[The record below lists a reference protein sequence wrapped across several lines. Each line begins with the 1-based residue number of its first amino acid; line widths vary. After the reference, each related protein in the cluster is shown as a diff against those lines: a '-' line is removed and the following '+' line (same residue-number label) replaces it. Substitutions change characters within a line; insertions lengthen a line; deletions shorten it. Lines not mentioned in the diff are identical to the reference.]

1 MGLRTVGCEADSAL
15 QIAKLAKIIVNLL
28 KCHRKLLTLP
38 CKNTKEV
45 RSNNTDHSYS
55 WGSKFIDR
63 HPVMANIVI
72 IFIIAALGIYAAYLA
87 TAIFTKHGRSVRV
100 PSVENL
106 SYTEA
111 ISKLHDYGLKVD
123 IRDSLYRDDI
133 RPGFV
138 IEQFPKRGS
147 IVKPGRKI
155 FLYIN
160 AVHPKEVILD
170 DDNHPNELA
179 LKGLSE
185 RAVRAKFEE
194 LGFKNVNVV
203 KVLGTTDR
211 VVKITANGRP
221 VHKMQKIPVNATIVI
236 EIADGRL
243 NDIQD
248 SLSNLEYLDAYRESQ
263 ANINGDYNSD
273 SNSSYSQESGHS
285 SPSKPVEEPAQRE
298 PDPEEDNSQY
308 F

>member
-1 MGLRTVGCEADSAL
+1 MKTN
-15 QIAKLAKIIVNLL
+15 Q
-28 KCHRKLLTLP
+28 
-38 CKNTKEV
+38 
-45 RSNNTDHSYS
+45 TDHSYS

-87 TAIFTKHGRSVRV
+87 TALFTKHGRSVQV
-100 PSVENL
+100 PGVENL

-111 ISKLHDYGLKVD
+111 ISRLHSRGLKVD
-123 IRDSLYRDDI
+123 IRDSLYREDF

-138 IEQFPKRGS
+138 IEQFPKANS

-179 LKGLSE
+179 LRGVSE
-185 RAVRAKFEE
+185 RTAA
-194 LGFKNVNVV
+194 G
-203 KVLGTTDR
+203 
-211 VVKITANGRP
+211 KIRGAR
-221 VHKMQKIPVNATIVI
+221 
-236 EIADGRL
+236 
-243 NDIQD
+243 
-248 SLSNLEYLDAYRESQ
+248 
-263 ANINGDYNSD
+263 
-273 SNSSYSQESGHS
+273 
-285 SPSKPVEEPAQRE
+285 
-298 PDPEEDNSQY
+298 